1 MKKTII
7 LWALPTLLSAQSPMK
22 VTHESLKTIGPY
34 SPAAW
39 AGNVLFVSGQIGTDP
54 ATGEFAGPGV
64 VEQAR
69 QAMNN
74 VGKVLSVAGLEYSHI
89 VKTTIFLLDMA
100 DFAAVNEVYASY
112 FSEGG
117 YPARETVA
125 VAGLPKGA
133 RVEISVTAYKPE

>member
-1 MKKTII
+1 
-7 LWALPTLLSAQSPMK
+7 MK

-34 SPAAW
+34 SPGAW
-39 AGNVLFVSGQIGTDP
+39 AGNLLFVSGQIGTDP
-54 ATGEFAGPGV
+54 ATGEFTGTNVA
-64 VEQAR
+64 EQAR

-74 VGKVLSVAGLEYSHI
+74 VGKVLGLAGLDYAHI

-100 DFAAVNEVYASY
+100 DFAAVNEVYAS
-112 FSEGG
+112 FFPAGN

-125 VAGLPKGA
+125 VVGLPKGA